1 MPTRPGSTASS
12 FVTALAILSLAAVV
26 PVAAQPTPPDSTI
39 QRWITE
45 RVTNGYATGIVVGRR
60 DGARDRIVAAGGAQR
75 DGRPLGG
82 ESIFEIGSI
91 TKVFT
96 NILLADMVLKG
107 EVSLD
112 DPVQKFLP
120 AGVTMPS
127 RNGKAITLL
136 DLATASSGLPSLG
149 SNMKPADMRN
159 PYADYSVQQMYDF
172 LSSHTLRRDPGER
185 YEYSNIGMGL
195 LGHVLGLRAGKSY
208 EALLRERVLEPLGM
222 RETFIEVPAAVAGRF
237 AVPHDAD
244 LEEASPWELPT
255 LAGAGALR
263 STTRDM
269 LMFADAVTHRDR
281 GPLARA
287 IAFSIEPRRPTSI
300 PNMRIALGW
309 HVREAGGRTIVWHNG
324 GTGGFRTFFGFD
336 PATGAHAMVW
346 SNTSNSVDD
355 LGLHLIDATLPRLS
369 TPPRAEVSVP
379 VETLRSYA
387 GSYALAPGFV
397 IAVTE
402 ERGRLFAQP
411 TGQSRFRL
419 WPESPTSFAL
429 RAVAARVQ
437 FAADSSGTMVLTL
450 DQGGRLQKARRQ

>member
-1 MPTRPGSTASS
+1 MQLALPSRSVAAVSVALVLSVGSTG
-12 FVTALAILSLAAVV
+12 
-26 PVAAQPTPPDSTI
+26 AAQSSPPDSAV

-45 RVTNGYATGIVVGRR
+45 RVANGYATGIVVGRR
-60 DGARDRIVAAGGAQR
+60 DGARDRVVAAGGAQR
-75 DGRPLGG
+75 DGRPIGA

-107 EVSLD
+107 EVALE

-120 AGVTMPS
+120 AVVTMPS

-136 DLATASSGLPSLG
+136 DLATASSGLPSIG
-149 SNMKPADMRN
+149 NNMTPKDVRN
-159 PYADYSVQQMYDF
+159 PYADYTVQQLYDF
-172 LSSHTLRRDPGER
+172 LSAHTLRRDPGER

-195 LGHVLGLRAGKSY
+195 LGHVLGLRAGKPY
-208 EALLRERVLEPLGM
+208 DVLLRERVLEPLGM
-222 RETFIEVPAAVAGRF
+222 RETFIVVPNDEVARF

-244 LEEASPWELPT
+244 LEEASPWDIPT

-269 LMFADAVTHRDR
+269 LRFADAVTHRDR
-281 GPLARA
+281 GPLGRA
-287 IAFSIEPRRPTSI
+287 IAFSIEPRRPTTI

-309 HVREAGGRTIVWHNG
+309 HVREANGRTVVWHNG

-336 PATGAHAMVW
+336 PASGTHSMVW

-355 LGLHLIDATLPRLS
+355 LGLHLIDSTVPLQR
-369 TPPRAEVSVP
+369 TPPQPNVEVP
-379 VETLRSYA
+379 LETLRGYV
-387 GSYALAPGFV
+387 GSYPLAPVFV

-402 ERGRLFAQP
+402 ERGKLYAQP
-411 TGQSRFRL
+411 TGQPRFRL
-419 WPESPTSFAL
+419 WPESATNFYLKVVPAKVRFAP
-429 RAVAARVQ
+429 
-437 FAADSSGTMVLTL
+437 DSTGVMTLTL
-450 DQGGRLQKARRQ
+450 DQGGQQQRARRR

>member
-1 MPTRPGSTASS
+1 MRFPTPVRRASLLVLFVATATP
-12 FVTALAILSLAAVV
+12 VTAQGS
-26 PVAAQPTPPDSTI
+26 PPDSAV

-45 RVTNGYATGIVVGRR
+45 RVNHGYATGIVVGRR
-60 DGARDRIVAAGGAQR
+60 EGGRDRIVAAGGAQR
-75 DGRPLGG
+75 DGRPVGG

-107 EVSLD
+107 EVALE
-112 DPVQKFLP
+112 DPVQKYLP
-120 AGVTMPS
+120 AGVTMPG
-127 RNGKAITLL
+127 RNGKVITLL

-149 SNMKPADMRN
+149 NNMAPKDMRN

-172 LSSHTLRRDPGER
+172 LSAHTLRRDPGER

-222 RETFIEVPAAVAGRF
+222 RETFIVVPSAVAGRF

-244 LEEASPWELPT
+244 LEEASPWDLPT

-269 LMFADAVTHRDR
+269 LRFAEAVIQRDR
-281 GPLARA
+281 GPLGRA
-287 IAFSIEPRRPTSI
+287 ITFSMEPRRPTTI

-309 HVREAGGRTIVWHNG
+309 HVREANGRTIVWHNG
-324 GTGGFRTFFGFD
+324 GTGGFRTFFGVD
-336 PATGAHAMVW
+336 PATGRHAMVW

-355 LGLHLIDATLPRLS
+355 LGLHLIDSTVPRQP
-369 TPPRAEVSVP
+369 TPARAEVAVP
-379 VETLRSYA
+379 AETLRGYA

-411 TGQSRFRL
+411 TGQPRFRL
-419 WPESPTSFAL
+419 WPESTASFYL
-429 RAVAARVQ
+429 RAVPAKVQ
-437 FAADSSGTMVLTL
+437 FAPDSSGTMILTL
-450 DQGGRLQKARRQ
+450 DQGGQKQRAKRQ

>member
-1 MPTRPGSTASS
+1 MRLDAPVR
-12 FVTALAILSLAAVV
+12 SLATTACLALW
-26 PVAAQPTPPDSTI
+26 VAALSPLAAQSAPDSAV
-39 QRWITE
+39 QQWITE
-45 RVTNGYATGIVVGRR
+45 RVANGYATGIVVGRR
-60 DGARDRIVAAGGAQR
+60 DGRRDRIVAAGGTQR

-82 ESIFEIGSI
+82 ETLFEIGSI

-96 NILLADMVLKG
+96 NVVLADMVLKG
-107 EVSLD
+107 EVALD
-112 DPVQKFLP
+112 DPVQRYLP

-149 SNMKPADMRN
+149 SNMAPKDMRN

-195 LGHVLGLRAGKSY
+195 LGHVLGLRAGKSW

-222 RETFIEVPAAVAGRF
+222 RETFVTVPPTMMGRV

-244 LEEASPWELPT
+244 FEEASLWDLPT

-269 LMFADAVTHRDR
+269 LKFADAVTHRDR
-281 GPLARA
+281 GPLGKA
-287 IAFSIEPRRPTSI
+287 ITFSIEPRRPTTS

-309 HVREAGGRTIVWHNG
+309 HVREGNGRTIVWHNG

-336 PATGAHAMVW
+336 PVTGAHAMAW
-346 SNTSNSVDD
+346 SNTASSVDD
-355 LGLHLIDATLPRLS
+355 LGLHLIDSTVPRMR
-369 TPPRAEVSVP
+369 TPRQADVV
-379 VETLRSYA
+379 VAAETLRGYVGA
-387 GSYALAPGFV
+387 YPLGPGFV
-397 IAVTE
+397 IAVSE
-402 ERGRLFAQP
+402 ERGKLYAQA
-411 TGQSRFRL
+411 TGQPRFRL
-419 WPESPTSFAL
+419 WAESPTAFYL
-429 RAVAARVQ
+429 RVVPAKVR
-437 FAADSSGTMVLTL
+437 FAADSAGVMTLTL
-450 DQGGRLQKARRQ
+450 EQGGREQKGRRQ

>member
-1 MPTRPGSTASS
+1 MQLALPSRSVAAVSVALVLSVGSTG
-12 FVTALAILSLAAVV
+12 
-26 PVAAQPTPPDSTI
+26 AAQSSPPDSAV

-45 RVTNGYATGIVVGRR
+45 RVANGYATGIVVGRR
-60 DGARDRIVAAGGAQR
+60 DGARDRVVAAGGAQR
-75 DGRPLGG
+75 DGRPIGA

-107 EVSLD
+107 EVALE

-136 DLATASSGLPSLG
+136 DLATASSGLPSIG
-149 SNMKPADMRN
+149 NNMTPKDARN
-159 PYADYSVQQMYDF
+159 PYADYTVQQLYDF
-172 LSSHTLRRDPGER
+172 LSAHTLRRDPGER

-195 LGHVLGLRAGKSY
+195 LGHVLGLRAGKPY
-208 EALLRERVLEPLGM
+208 DVLLRERVLEPLEM
-222 RETFIEVPAAVAGRF
+222 RETFIVVPNDKVARF

-244 LEEASPWELPT
+244 LEEASPWDIPT

-269 LMFADAVTHRDR
+269 LRFADAVTHRDR
-281 GPLARA
+281 GPLGRA
-287 IAFSIEPRRPTSI
+287 IAFSIEPRRPTTI

-309 HVREAGGRTIVWHNG
+309 HVREANGRTIVWHNG

-336 PATGAHAMVW
+336 PASGAHSMVW

-355 LGLHLIDATLPRLS
+355 LGLHLIDSTVPLQR
-369 TPPRAEVSVP
+369 TPPQPNVEVP
-379 VETLRSYA
+379 LETLRGYV
-387 GSYALAPGFV
+387 GSYPLAPVFV

-402 ERGRLFAQP
+402 ERGKLYAQP
-411 TGQSRFRL
+411 TGQPRFRL
-419 WPESPTSFAL
+419 WPESPTSFYL
-429 RAVAARVQ
+429 KAVPAKVR
-437 FAADSSGTMVLTL
+437 FAPDSTGVMTLTL
-450 DQGGRLQKARRQ
+450 DQGGQQQRARRR

>member
-1 MPTRPGSTASS
+1 MRPRFA
-12 FVTALAILSLAAVV
+12 VPSLAAAVAV
-26 PVAAQPTPPDSTI
+26 LALAAGRPAAAQATPPDSTV

-45 RVTNGYATGIVVGRR
+45 RVANGYATGIVVGRR
-60 DGARDRIVAAGGAQR
+60 DGGRDRIVAAGGAQR
-75 DGRPLGG
+75 DGRPVGG

-112 DPVQKFLP
+112 DPVQKYLP

-149 SNMKPADMRN
+149 NNMTPKDGRN

-244 LEEASPWELPT
+244 LEEASPWDLPT

-269 LMFADAVTHRDR
+269 LKFADAVTHRDR
-281 GPLARA
+281 GPLAKA
-287 IAFSIEPRRPTSI
+287 IAFSIEPRRPTTI

-309 HVREAGGRTIVWHNG
+309 HVREVGGRTIVWHNG

-336 PATGAHAMVW
+336 AATGAHAMVW

-355 LGLHLIDATLPRLS
+355 LGLHLIDSTVPRMP
-369 TPPRAEVSVP
+369 TPARAEVSVP
-379 VETLRSYA
+379 AETLRGYV

-411 TGQSRFRL
+411 TGQPRFRL
-419 WPESPTSFAL
+419 WPESPSSFYL
-429 RAVAARVQ
+429 RAVPAKVQ

-450 DQGGRLQKARRQ
+450 DQGGRQQKARRQ

>member
-1 MPTRPGSTASS
+1 MSRSFAATCAVLLFAAASTS
-12 FVTALAILSLAAVV
+12 
-26 PVAAQPTPPDSTI
+26 AAQSSPPDSAV
-39 QRWITE
+39 QQWIAE
-45 RVTNGYATGIVVGRR
+45 RVANGYATGIVVGRR
-60 DGARDRIVAAGGAQR
+60 DGGRDRVVAAGGAQR
-75 DGRPLGG
+75 DGRPVGP
-82 ESIFEIGSI
+82 ESFFEIGSI

-107 EVSLD
+107 EVALE

-136 DLATASSGLPSLG
+136 DLATASSGLPSVG
-149 SNMKPADMRN
+149 NNMTPKDARN

-172 LSSHTLRRDPGER
+172 LSAHTLRRDPGER

-222 RETFIEVPAAVAGRF
+222 RETFIVVPNDKVARF

-244 LEEASPWELPT
+244 LEEVSPWDIPT
-255 LAGAGALR
+255 MAGAGALR

-269 LMFADAVTHRDR
+269 LKFADAVTHRDR
-281 GPLARA
+281 GPLGKV
-287 IAFSIEPRRPTSI
+287 IAFSIEPRRPTTI

-309 HVREAGGRTIVWHNG
+309 HVREANGRSVVWHNG

-336 PATGAHAMVW
+336 PATGVHSMVW

-355 LGLHLIDATLPRLS
+355 LGLHLIDSTVPRLR
-369 TPPRAEVSVP
+369 TPPQPTVEVP
-379 VETLRSYA
+379 VETLRGYV
-387 GSYALAPGFV
+387 GSYPLAPVFV
-397 IAVTE
+397 VAITE
-402 ERGRLFAQP
+402 ERGKLYAQP
-411 TGQSRFRL
+411 SGRPRFRL
-419 WPESPTSFAL
+419 WPESATSFYL
-429 RAVAARVQ
+429 KAVPAKVR
-437 FAADSSGTMVLTL
+437 FATDSTGVMTLTL
-450 DQGGRLQKARRQ
+450 DQGGQQQKARKR

>member
-1 MPTRPGSTASS
+1 MQLALPSRSVAAVSVALVLSVGSTG
-12 FVTALAILSLAAVV
+12 
-26 PVAAQPTPPDSTI
+26 AAQSSPPDSAV

-45 RVTNGYATGIVVGRR
+45 RVANGYATGIVVGRR
-60 DGARDRIVAAGGAQR
+60 DGARDRVVAAGGAQR
-75 DGRPLGG
+75 DGRPIGA

-107 EVSLD
+107 EVALE

-136 DLATASSGLPSLG
+136 DLATASSGLPSIG
-149 SNMKPADMRN
+149 NNMTPKDARN
-159 PYADYSVQQMYDF
+159 PYADYTVQQLYDF
-172 LSSHTLRRDPGER
+172 LSAHTLRRDPGER

-195 LGHVLGLRAGKSY
+195 LGHVLGLRAGKPY
-208 EALLRERVLEPLGM
+208 DVLLRERVLEPLEM
-222 RETFIEVPAAVAGRF
+222 RETFIVVPNDKVARF

-244 LEEASPWELPT
+244 LEEASPWDIPT

-269 LMFADAVTHRDR
+269 LRFADAVTHRDR
-281 GPLARA
+281 GPLGRA
-287 IAFSIEPRRPTSI
+287 IAFSIEPRRPTTI

-309 HVREAGGRTIVWHNG
+309 HVREANGRTIVWHNG

-336 PATGAHAMVW
+336 PASGTHSMVW

-355 LGLHLIDATLPRLS
+355 LGLHLIDSTVPLQR
-369 TPPRAEVSVP
+369 TPPQPDVEVP
-379 VETLRSYA
+379 LETLRGYV
-387 GSYALAPGFV
+387 GSYPLAPVFV

-402 ERGRLFAQP
+402 ERGKLYAQP
-411 TGQSRFRL
+411 TGQPRFRL
-419 WPESPTSFAL
+419 WPESPTSFYLKVVPAKV
-429 RAVAARVQ
+429 R
-437 FAADSSGTMVLTL
+437 FAPDSTGVMTLTL
-450 DQGGRLQKARRQ
+450 DQGGQQQRARKR